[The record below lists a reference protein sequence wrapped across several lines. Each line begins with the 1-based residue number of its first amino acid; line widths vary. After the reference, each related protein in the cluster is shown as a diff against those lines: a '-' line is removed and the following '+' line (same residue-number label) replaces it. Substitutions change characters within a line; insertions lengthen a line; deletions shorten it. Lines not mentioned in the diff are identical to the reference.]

1 MFNGIP
7 FFMALRRRCL
17 DGYTM
22 YQRQDVCYTRT
33 EPSQAQPP
41 PCGAATKSQTRTV
54 AEHTFLLKRGEALSG
69 IAIDLSIK
77 LSSTH
82 CHPSL
87 IFTCVTIQ
95 PRSLTASPVFIPP
108 PPPSSHRS
116 AHSLGWG
123 FPFSPSALKGF
134 SLSIA

>member
-1 MFNGIP
+1 
-7 FFMALRRRCL
+7 MALRRRCL

-41 PCGAATKSQTRTV
+41 PCGAATKGQTRTV

-108 PPPSSHRS
+108 PLHQVTEEPTLLGGVFL
-116 AHSLGWG
+116 SLRQH
-123 FPFSPSALKGF
+123 
-134 SLSIA
+134 

>member
-1 MFNGIP
+1 
-7 FFMALRRRCL
+7 MALRRRCL

-41 PCGAATKSQTRTV
+41 PCGAATKGQTRTV

-95 PRSLTASPVFIPP
+95 PRSLTASPY
-108 PPPSSHRS
+108 
-116 AHSLGWG
+116 L
-123 FPFSPSALKGF
+123 SPSPSIKSPKSPLSWVGF
-134 SLSIA
+134 SFLSVSIERIFFVHCITGTQGPV